1 MSKPVQ
7 VEVILSLSEYLPVV
21 DVWLIVDILRASTMM
36 VSWFAAGGGDLYP
49 TASVEDARRLAA
61 SLKEEGKEPLLMGEQ
76 NAIAP
81 QGFDLG
87 NSPLSITPELVQNA
101 SCAVM
106 ATTNGTKAM
115 LKAASTGTPV
125 LVACARNAFAVL
137 DAALSK
143 GYRIGIFC
151 SGRKGRPSWDDTLCA
166 GLLVAYLTEHFPDT
180 RLADGAR
187 LAHLAWRGSK
197 DFKSSLKTADHA
209 IFLEKVG
216 YGGDVAFAA
225 EIDAVRVV
233 PELHELLAE
242 KENGK
247 ENEKEMRAVL
257 RLAPSTEKSFVLD
270 DRPLPSP
277 SGLDTGTTSFGVF
290 ADPER
295 DRTQSPVSA
304 VWREEL
310 GVGEVFF
317 AGETY
322 RKQRKNRARRT

>member
-7 VEVILSLSEYLPVV
+7 VEVILSLSEYLPAV
-21 DVWLIVDILRASTMM
+21 DVWLIVDILRASTMI
-36 VSWFAAGGGDLYP
+36 VSWFASGGGDLYP
-49 TASVEDARRLAA
+49 AVSVEDARNLTA
-61 SLKEEGKEPLLMGEQ
+61 SLRKEGKKPLLMGEQ

-87 NSPLSITPELVQNA
+87 NSPLSITPELIRNF

-125 LVACARNAFAVL
+125 LVACARNAFAAL
-137 DAALSK
+137 DTALSK
-143 GYRIGIFC
+143 GRRIGIFC

-166 GLLVAYLTEHFPDT
+166 GLFVAYLMEHFPDT

-209 IFLEKVG
+209 VFLEKVG
-216 YGGDVAFAA
+216 YGEDIAFAA

-233 PELHELLAE
+233 PELFELSDGE
-242 KENGK
+242 
-247 ENEKEMRAVL
+247 EMRTVL
-257 RLAPSTEKSFVLD
+257 RLGAAAEKPLVLD
-270 DRPLPSP
+270 NRPLPMSP
-277 SGLDTGTTSFGVF
+277 GLETETT
-290 ADPER
+290 
-295 DRTQSPVSA
+295 VSA
-304 VWREEL
+304 ERQIPVVWREEPSA
-310 GVGEVFF
+310 GEIFF
-317 AGETY
+317 AGENY
-322 RKQRKNRARRT
+322 RKQRRSKVRRS

>member
-7 VEVILSLSEYLPVV
+7 VEVVLSLSEYLPVV
-21 DVWLIVDILRASTMM
+21 DVWLVVDILRASTMI

-49 TASVEDARRLAA
+49 TVSVEDARNLAL
-61 SLKEEGKEPLLMGEQ
+61 SLKEEGERPLLMGEQ

-87 NSPLSITPELVQNA
+87 NSPLSITPELIRGF

-106 ATTNGTKAM
+106 ATTNGTKAL

-125 LVACARNAFAVL
+125 LAACVRNAFAAL
-137 DAALSK
+137 DAALFR
-143 GYRIGIFC
+143 GRRIGIFC

-166 GLLVAYLTEHFPDT
+166 GLLVAYLMEHFPDT

-197 DFKSSLKTADHA
+197 DFKASLRTADHA
-209 IFLEKVG
+209 VFLEKIG

-225 EIDAVRVV
+225 EVDAVRVV
-233 PELHELLAE
+233 PELFELPDE
-242 KENGK
+242 KD
-247 ENEKEMRAVL
+247 EKKVRAVL
-257 RLAPSTEKSFVLD
+257 RLGALTEKPLLLD
-270 DRPLPSP
+270 NRPLPIP
-277 SGLDTGTTSFGVF
+277 PGTETEIKVF
-290 ADPER
+290 ADSGKEPR
-295 DRTQSPVSA
+295 QRPIPV

-310 GVGEVFF
+310 SAGDVFF
-317 AGETY
+317 AGENY
-322 RKQRKNRARRT
+322 RKQRRSKIRKS